1 MTEIKNPKKVKYPA
15 KLAIVMIPYQNE
27 ILWFI
32 LLLVNFSGITLA
44 YRFFGRNGLYA
55 WTAMAIIIANI
66 QVMKTI
72 RFFGLVTA
80 MGNIIY
86 GSTFLVTDILC
97 ENHGKEDARKAVL
110 IGFFVL
116 IFTTVIMQICLAF
129 IPDETDT
136 LSPALEQIFGLL
148 PRITVASLSAYLIS
162 QFHDVWAFHFWKEKT
177 AGKHLWLR
185 NNASTMVSQLID
197 NFVFTWIAFVG
208 FGIGWTQVFPTGV
221 ILEIFVTS
229 YVMKFIVAALD
240 TPFVYLSTKMG
251 RRVIEEYV

>member
-1 MTEIKNPKKVKYPA
+1 MLHQYN
-15 KLAIVMIPYQNE
+15 NE

-32 LLLVNFSGITLA
+32 LLVVNFTGITLA
-44 YRFFGRNGLYA
+44 YRFFGKTGLYA
-55 WTAMAIIIANI
+55 WTAMAIIVANI

-72 RFFGLVTA
+72 KFFGLVTA

-97 ENHGKEDARKAVL
+97 ENHSREDARKAVL

-116 IFTTVIMQICLAF
+116 IFTTLIMQICLAF
-129 IPDETDT
+129 IPDESDT

-162 QFHDVWAFHFWKEKT
+162 QFHDVWAFSFWKRRM
-177 AGKHLWLR
+177 AGKYLWLR

-197 NFVFTWIAFVG
+197 NIVFTWIAFVG
-208 FGIGWTQVFPTGV
+208 FGIGWTQVFPTEV
-221 ILEIFVTS
+221 IIEIFITS
-229 YVMKFIVAALD
+229 YIMKFIVAALD

-251 RRVIEEYV
+251 KKVEIEEYI

>member
-1 MTEIKNPKKVKYPA
+1 
-15 KLAIVMIPYQNE
+15 MIFQNE

-32 LLLVNFSGITLA
+32 LLFVNFTGITLA
-44 YRFFGRNGLYA
+44 YRFFGKHGLYA
-55 WTAMAIIIANI
+55 WTAMAIIVANI

-72 RFFGLVTA
+72 QFFGLVTA

-97 ENHGKEDARKAVL
+97 ENHSREDARRAVL

-129 IPDETDT
+129 IPDESDT

-148 PRITVASLSAYLIS
+148 PRITVASLTAYLLS
-162 QFHDVWAFHFWKEKT
+162 QFHDVWAFNFWKRVT

-197 NFVFTWIAFVG
+197 NLVFTWIAFVG
-208 FGIGWTQVFPTGV
+208 FGIFWEQVFPSEV
-221 ILEIFVTS
+221 IVEIFITS
-229 YVMKFIVAALD
+229 YIMKFIVAALD
-240 TPFVYLSTKMG
+240 TPFVYLSTRIG
-251 RRVIEEYV
+251 RRIEEFA